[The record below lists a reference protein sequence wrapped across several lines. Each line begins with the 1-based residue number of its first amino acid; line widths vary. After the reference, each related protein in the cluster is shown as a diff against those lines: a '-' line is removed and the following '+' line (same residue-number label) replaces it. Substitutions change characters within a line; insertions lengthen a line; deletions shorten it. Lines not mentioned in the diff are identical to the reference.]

1 MKRFYKLGVV
11 AVCGLACLAMGC
23 GPAEDTGTN
32 GASGAGPDGKA
43 DAPNASAN
51 NQSVTAP
58 SLCVGVRGNGSRIF
72 AHFGAMARIHE
83 HYGAIEGVAGG
94 SSASITSFIT
104 ESMYANSVVRDC
116 GDEACA
122 DDVVGLRISLMFK
135 TIEVYL
141 GLLGMT
147 DEALAFQQLLPIIEA
162 IKAEGI
168 GELVEE
174 EKYEQA
180 RDALRTILSSDELR
194 ALVNPEVL
202 ALLSDSPDASF
213 HVDDLYSAV
222 SGFGSFAVDSDR
234 VLIRPGLLSF
244 EAFAEKIGRIGSFYA
259 AFGPADEVA
268 WQAFF
273 NECAPNSRG
282 LPWSEISKF
291 PMENGGTCGEHFAGM
306 AQTWR
311 SELLANEDGFASRV
325 DDPVGKYLPALVT
338 TSVITGDA
346 VEEFKAARIEYNN
359 AREYSFDVS
368 YDDVQIAYWGQQADL
383 DRVAKNPMGYED
395 IKTQKFMS
403 LGARP
408 YREALSLSPA
418 EPGLAR
424 AIEISDTV
432 VSTGGWSD
440 LEPSLVLK
448 NLGCEQV
455 IIVTRQGST
464 VGFGADVSRQLGMTD
479 EENARMFDPGNP
491 ESSVS
496 VSLAAADGIWCTD
509 WDGVEGF
516 DFAGAY
522 ADAYLAPLQS
532 TSTYLTEG
540 EGVYANTSPSLNVVG
555 CTAGV
560 GE

>member
-1 MKRFYKLGVV
+1 MKRFVKFGVAAACCV
-11 AVCGLACLAMGC
+11 ALGC
-23 GPAEDTGTN
+23 GPTGDDGTQT
-32 GASGAGPDGKA
+32 PDGSNVNGKA

-51 NQSVTAP
+51 NEAATAP
-58 SLCVGVRGNGSRIF
+58 SRCVGVRGNGSRIF

-83 HYGAIEGVAGG
+83 HYGTIEGVSGG
-94 SSASITSFIT
+94 SSASITSFLT

-116 GDEACA
+116 GDERCS
-122 DDVVGLRISLMFK
+122 DDVTGLRISLMFK
-135 TIEVYL
+135 TIEAYL

-147 DEALAFQQLLPIIEA
+147 DEALAFQQILPIVEA

-168 GELVEE
+168 GELVEQ

-202 ALLSDSPDASF
+202 ELLASSPDASF
-213 HVDDLYSAV
+213 HVEDIYSAV

-244 EAFAEKIGRIGSFYA
+244 DAFAEKIGRIGSFYA

-268 WQAFF
+268 WQSFF
-273 NECAPNSRG
+273 DECAPGSRG
-282 LPWSEISKF
+282 LPWSEISKIQ
-291 PMENGGTCGEHFAGM
+291 MQDGGTCGEHFGEM

-311 SELLANEDGFASRV
+311 GELLANESGFASRV

-346 VEEFKAARIEYNN
+346 VEQFKKARVEYNG
-359 AREYSFDVS
+359 AREYTFDVS
-368 YDDVQIAYWGQQADL
+368 YDDVKIAYWGQQADL
-383 DRVAKNPMGYED
+383 DRVEKNPMGYQD
-395 IKTQKFMS
+395 LKTQKFMS
-403 LGARP
+403 LGP
-408 YREALSLSPA
+408 KSYREALSLSPA

-424 AIEISDTV
+424 ALEISDTV

-455 IIVTRQGST
+455 IVITRQGST

-479 EENARMFDPGNP
+479 EENTQMFDPGNP
-491 ESSVS
+491 ESSVA
-496 VSLAAADGIWCTD
+496 VSLGAADGIWCTN

-522 ADAYLAPLQS
+522 RDAYLAPLQT
-532 TSTYLTEG
+532 TSDYLTG
-540 EGVYANTSPSLNVVG
+540 AKSAYGNISPSLDLVG
-555 CTAGV
+555 CTAGL